1 MNLRSLP
8 TQLTWV
14 RIVIIPLFL
23 IVHYCSNDLLSM
35 NTKDI
40 MLSAI
45 FTIAGVTDYFDG
57 YLARK
62 WKQESNFGAFLDP
75 VADKALVI
83 TTLITLLD
91 LKRINI
97 LIAIIIILREMAVS
111 ALREW
116 SARKQNFN
124 LLNVSRLGKWKTG
137 LQMTAIGL
145 LLWNCPLINV
155 GNINIFGY
163 EVGNISFGT
172 LQIGTLLIWAAV
184 FLTVYSFVGY
194 VKQMMFMFRE

>member
-1 MNLRSLP
+1 MNLRALP

-14 RIVIIPLFL
+14 RIVVIPLFL
-23 IVHYCSNDLLSM
+23 LVHYCSDDWLTM

-83 TTLITLLD
+83 TCLITLLD

-97 LIAIIIILREMAVS
+97 LVAIIIILREMAVS

-116 SARKQNFN
+116 SARKQSFT
-124 LLNVSRLGKWKTG
+124 LLPVSRSGKWKTG

-145 LLWNCPLINV
+145 LLWNCTLIKIS
-155 GNINIFGY
+155 NINIFGY
-163 EVGNISFGT
+163 QIQQFS
-172 LQIGTLLIWAAV
+172 IGTYAIGSIMIWVAV
-184 FLTVYSFVGY
+184 ILTVYSFVGY
-194 VKQMMFMFRE
+194 VKQMMSVLRD

>member
-1 MNLRSLP
+1 MSFRSLP

-23 IVHYCSNDLLSM
+23 LVHYCAVDWCSV

-40 MLSAI
+40 LLSAI

-97 LIAIIIILREMAVS
+97 LVAIIIILREMAVS

-116 SARKQNFN
+116 SARRQDYT
-124 LLNVSRLGKWKTG
+124 LLAVSKIGKWKTG
-137 LQMTAIGL
+137 LQMIAIGL
-145 LLWNCPLINV
+145 LLWNCPIMMI
-155 GNINIFGY
+155 GNFN
-163 EVGNISFGT
+163 FGT
-172 LQIGTLLIWAAV
+172 LQLGTLFIWIAV
-184 FLTVYSFVGY
+184 ILTVYSFVEY
-194 VKQMMFMFRE
+194 VRQMMFMFRD